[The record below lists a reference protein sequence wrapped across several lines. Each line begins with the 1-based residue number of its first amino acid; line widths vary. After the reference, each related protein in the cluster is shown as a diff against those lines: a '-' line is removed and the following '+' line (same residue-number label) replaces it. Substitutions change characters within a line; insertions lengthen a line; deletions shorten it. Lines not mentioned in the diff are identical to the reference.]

1 MGNTLPQSNPTRPVA
16 TTTTATS
23 SVTTKDESSQY
34 PKLKKSR
41 SLREYTRS
49 TSLINS
55 SSSNST
61 KRNISL
67 PRPRSMAPTD
77 AEIIDI
83 RALRCALPSTE
94 HPLDNGISTTTTIN
108 NEGEN
113 QLLKQLDYIYSCV
126 RKDKGLF
133 GMMTENIQSK
143 HIFSNHEP
151 ENTHTLDRTPEEFHM
166 DYESIYLQTLDGEF
180 IHAYWIYH
188 ANNITSIPTTT
199 TLLYLHGAGGNIS
212 HRLEVVRLFYENLH
226 CNILIIDYRGF
237 GKSSGS
243 PSELGL
249 YIDAQTAYDYL
260 IYKQKILP
268 EHIIVFGTSLGASVA
283 IQLVSDPLNRV
294 KVAIFENA
302 FISVP
307 EIAKYFLTYAK
318 SVIGVTKSIGFIY
331 LFDSLPKVRR
341 IECPCIYLTGL
352 LDPIIP
358 TWMTNTLY
366 NETRSAKKRHLFEYP
381 FGKHNDLPIM
391 PEYFDNLHSFIN
403 ELPTIKSSTEQESVL
418 R

>member
-1 MGNTLPQSNPTRPVA
+1 MGNTLPQTNPTQSETA
-16 TTTTATS
+16 TTTKSETS
-23 SVTTKDESSQY
+23 HY

-49 TSLINS
+49 TTLMNS
-55 SSSNST
+55 STNSST
-61 KRNISL
+61 KKHISL
-67 PRPRSMAPTD
+67 PRPRSIAPSD

-83 RALRCALPSTE
+83 RALRCGLPLAENSPE
-94 HPLDNGISTTTTIN
+94 DGISTTTNTN

-113 QLLKQLDYIYSCV
+113 QLLKQLDYIHSCV

-133 GMMTENIQSK
+133 GMMTENLQSK

-151 ENTHTLDRTPEEFHM
+151 ENTHILERTPEDFNME
-166 DYESIYLQTLDGEF
+166 YQSIYLQTFDGEY

-188 ANNITSIPTTT
+188 SNEQISSTT

-212 HRLEVVRLFYENLH
+212 HRLEVLRLFYENFH

-243 PSELGL
+243 PTELGL

-260 IYKQKILP
+260 IYKQKISP
-268 EHIIVFGTSLGASVA
+268 TNIIVFGTSLGASVA

-294 KVAIFENA
+294 QVAIFENA

-318 SVIGVTKSIGFIY
+318 SVIGVTKSTGFIY

-358 TWMTNTLY
+358 TWMSNTLY
-366 NETRSAKKRHLFEYP
+366 NETRSARKRHLFEYP
-381 FGKHNDLPIM
+381 FGKHNDLPLM
-391 PEYFDNLHSFIN
+391 PEYFENLQSFIN
-403 ELPTIKSSTEQESVL
+403 ELPRTKSSDQQQVVL

>member
-1 MGNTLPQSNPTRPVA
+1 MGNSLPQINSQRTVSSSTNALEYPT
-16 TTTTATS
+16 
-23 SVTTKDESSQY
+23 
-34 PKLKKSR
+34 LKKSA

-49 TSLINS
+49 TSLITSCIN
-55 SSSNST
+55 NNNT
-61 KRNISL
+61 RRNISIS
-67 PRPRSMAPTD
+67 RPRTMAPTD

-83 RALRCALPSTE
+83 HALRCE
-94 HPLDNGISTTTTIN
+94 ISNT
-108 NEGEN
+108 NEGEKK
-113 QLLKQLDYIYSCV
+113 LLKQLDYIHSCV

-133 GMMTENIQSK
+133 GMMTENLQNK
-143 HIFSNHEP
+143 HIFSNDEP
-151 ENTHTLDRTPEEFHM
+151 ENTHILEQTPDDYNM
-166 DYESIYLQTLDGEF
+166 DYESIYLQTPDGEF
-180 IHAYWIYH
+180 IHSYWIYH
-188 ANNITSIPTTT
+188 MGDVNSTMTV
-199 TLLYLHGAGGNIS
+199 LYLHGAGGNIS
-212 HRLEVVRLFYENLH
+212 HRLEVLRLFYENLH

-243 PSELGL
+243 PTELGL

-268 EHIIVFGTSLGASVA
+268 ENIIVLGTSLGASVA
-283 IQLVSDPLNRV
+283 IQLVSDPLNHV

-318 SVIGVTKSIGFIY
+318 SVIGITKSIGFIY

-358 TWMTNTLY
+358 PWMSNTLY
-366 NETRSAKKRHLFEYP
+366 NETRLASKRQLFEFP

-391 PEYFDNLHSFIN
+391 KDYFENIQTFIN
-403 ELPTIKSSTEQESVL
+403 ELSLTKIETEETVL

>member
-1 MGNTLPQSNPTRPVA
+1 MGNISPQINSSRSE
-16 TTTTATS
+16 TS
-23 SVTTKDESSQY
+23 QDDSLKQY
-34 PKLKKSR
+34 NVLKKSR
-41 SLREYTRS
+41 SLRDYTRT
-49 TSLINS
+49 TSLMNT
-55 SSSNST
+55 NGST
-61 KRNISL
+61 RNKSSL
-67 PRPRSMAPTD
+67 PRPKSLAPTD

-83 RALRCALPSTE
+83 RTLRLSDIIP
-94 HPLDNGISTTTTIN
+94 DDGISLSNKTN
-108 NEGEN
+108 QGEN
-113 QLLKQLDYIYSCV
+113 HLMKQLEYIQSCV

-133 GMMTENIQSK
+133 GMMTENLQSK

-151 ENTHTLDRTPEEFHM
+151 ENTHVLERTPDDFSM
-166 DYESIYLQTLDGEF
+166 NYESIYLQTLDGEF
-180 IHAYWIYH
+180 IHAYWIH
-188 ANNITSIPTTT
+188 QSGDVNS
-199 TLLYLHGAGGNIS
+199 TLTFLYLHGAGGNIS
-212 HRLEVVRLFYENLH
+212 HRLEVLRLFYENLH

-260 IYKQKILP
+260 IYKQKIQP
-268 EHIIVFGTSLGASVA
+268 DNIVVFGTSLGASVA
-283 IQLVSDPLNRV
+283 IQLVSDPQNRV

-318 SVIGVTKSIGFIY
+318 SVIGVTKSTGFIY

-358 TWMTNTLY
+358 TWMSNTLY

-391 PEYFDNLHSFIN
+391 PDYFENLQSFIN
-403 ELPTIKSSTEQESVL
+403 ELPLTKSSTEQQSVL

>member
-1 MGNTLPQSNPTRPVA
+1 MGNTLPQKSSIRSV
-16 TTTTATS
+16 TTTTTS
-23 SVTTKDESSQY
+23 TNEPIQY

-41 SLREYTRS
+41 SLRDYTRN
-49 TSLINS
+49 TPLINS
-55 SSSNST
+55 SKNSSSSRKNT
-61 KRNISL
+61 SL
-67 PRPRSMAPTD
+67 TRPRSMAPTD

-83 RALRCALPSTE
+83 RSLRCTLPLSDMLTN
-94 HPLDNGISTTTTIN
+94 DDISITN
-108 NEGEN
+108 KNHENES
-113 QLLKQLDYIYSCV
+113 QLTKQLDYIYSCV

-133 GMMTENIQSK
+133 GMMTENLQSK
-143 HIFSNHEP
+143 HIFSNNEP
-151 ENTHTLDRTPEEFHM
+151 ENTHTLERTPEDFQM
-166 DYESIYLQTLDGEF
+166 DYQSIYLQTLDGEF
-180 IHAYWIYH
+180 IHAYWIQQSDDI
-188 ANNITSIPTTT
+188 NSKS

-212 HRLEVVRLFYENLH
+212 HRLEVLRLFYENLH
-226 CNILIIDYRGF
+226 CNLLIIDYRGF
-237 GKSSGS
+237 GKSTGS

-268 EHIIVFGTSLGASVA
+268 ENIIVFGTSLGASVA

-294 KVAIFENA
+294 KLAIFENA

-358 TWMTNTLY
+358 TWMSNTLY
-366 NETRSAKKRHLFEYP
+366 NETRSARKRHIFEYP

-391 PEYFDNLHSFIN
+391 PDYFDNIQSFIN
-403 ELPTIKSSTEQESVL
+403 ELPLTKSSTEQQSIL